1 MRWDTKSPRVAK
13 LSSTSMCYLQNT
25 HHCLFA
31 SSLMSSLI
39 FRNYLIV
46 REVFVLLQN
55 SEPYIDGAG
64 TEIWCV

>member
-1 MRWDTKSPRVAK
+1 
-13 LSSTSMCYLQNT
+13 
-25 HHCLFA
+25 
-31 SSLMSSLI
+31 MSSLI

-64 TEIWCV
+64 TEPDHAIRTTTHGWIIIENVCKKYGLSKKSTFMCSSLM